1 MPQRDIEVGVIR
13 RDDDFHGPIA
23 NQIDAYLF
31 LPNHTFGLHTFGLTR
46 RWTFLLF
53 YMKTKAHSREGE
65 VSENITMIKQQ
76 ILI

>member
-1 MPQRDIEVGVIR
+1 MPQRDIEVGVLR
-13 RDDDFHGPIA
+13 REDDFHGLGA

-31 LPNHTFGLHTFGLTR
+31 PPDHTFGLTCS
-46 RWTFLLF
+46 WTFLLF
-53 YMKTKAHSREGE
+53 CMKTKAHSREGE